1 MQNTVIHYLIK
12 SYRNY
17 KNKAAIVYNGKI
29 ITYEELYNVTLN
41 VADWINRRTGGG
53 IINLVKNQ

>member
-53 IINLVKNQ
+53 V